1 MLSYCFIAFIHLG
14 HRRLKLIQFSMSE
27 DIHSGPELLGIKYI
41 SDALLRFDGCQRGH
55 DNLRNTM
62 RIFTLLLTTL
72 IYVLGPHHK
81 PTNQICCRFTN
92 SNFISSVFGIHIVI
106 CRN

>member
-27 DIHSGPELLGIKYI
+27 DIPSGPELLGIKYI

-55 DNLRNTM
+55 DNLRNEKYYEDLYITTYNFDI
-62 RIFTLLLTTL
+62 RIGTT
-72 IYVLGPHHK
+72 
-81 PTNQICCRFTN
+81 
-92 SNFISSVFGIHIVI
+92 S
-106 CRN
+106 